1 MLNNLPLIV
10 VMILSLFLAFYCV
23 DSHKE
28 KILATVN
35 IDEKNITN
43 QEVESAEKVYVEV
56 LAVEDANKTNKILDE
71 IVKGSVVVENSQ
83 VSEKVKEIEKVEEKT
98 LSEYSEGYKL
108 DELEKM
114 IMDEL
119 KKGNKD

>member
-28 KILATVN
+28 KILAKVN

-56 LAVEDANKTNKILDE
+56 LAVVDSNKTNKILDE
-71 IVKGSVVVENSQ
+71 IVKESVVVENSQ
-83 VSEKVKEIEKVEEKT
+83 VSEKVKEVEKVEEKT

>member
-10 VMILSLFLAFYCV
+10 VMILSLFLALYCV

-56 LAVEDANKTNKILDE
+56 LSVVDTNKTSKILDE
-71 IVKGSVVVENSQ
+71 IVKDSVVVENSQ
-83 VSEKVKEIEKVEEKT
+83 VSEKVKEVEKVEEKT

-108 DELEKM
+108 DDLEKM

>member
-28 KILATVN
+28 KILFTVN

-43 QEVESAEKVYVEV
+43 QEVESAEKIYVEV
-56 LAVEDANKTNKILDE
+56 LAVIDSNKTNKILDE
-71 IVKGSVVVENSQ
+71 IVKESVVVENSQ
-83 VSEKVKEIEKVEEKT
+83 VSEKVKEVEKVEEKT
-98 LSEYSEGYKL
+98 LSEYSKGYKL